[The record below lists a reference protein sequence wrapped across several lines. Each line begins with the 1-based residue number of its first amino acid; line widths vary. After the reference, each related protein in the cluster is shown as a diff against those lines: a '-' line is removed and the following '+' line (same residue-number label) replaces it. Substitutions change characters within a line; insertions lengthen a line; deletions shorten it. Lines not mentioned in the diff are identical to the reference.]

1 MKYLFSDKYLSFSDL
16 LLLESIIMVT
26 YLYPLWIDEAY

>member
-16 LLLESIIMVT
+16 LLLESILMVT
-26 YLYPLWIDEAY
+26 HLYPYWVYEAY